1 MKATSAGLE
10 GFVDCTNPRVSEL
23 AEEEEA
29 EMPGL
34 VSSFSARMHKRATSA
49 QGVTALALKYLAES
63 IQR

>member
-1 MKATSAGLE
+1 M
-10 GFVDCTNPRVSEL
+10 DWMNPRVSEL

-29 EMPGL
+29 EMSGL
-34 VSSFSARMHKRATSA
+34 VSSFAARMHKRATSA